1 MKTKINIAIMIVA
14 ASISLTA
21 CVEEEVKVGPPP
33 VTTQTT
39 TGFSNNHTPIK

>member
-1 MKTKINIAIMIVA
+1 MKTKINIAIMIVL

-33 VTTQTT
+33 TPQTT
-39 TGFSNNHTPIK
+39 TGISNTQAPIK